1 MQIVAMYGSTFVLL
15 AAGFDRYLAICHPM
29 KSFRSSRKRVYF
41 TVAAM
46 WIISAFL
53 ATPQVRYFSLFFL
66 WYVLFL
72 EEIISLEIL
81 I

>member
-15 AAGFDRYLAICHPM
+15 AAGFDRYRAICHPM

-53 ATPQVRYFSLFFL
+53 ATPQVRYFSLLVFGMFCS
-66 WYVLFL
+66 WKRLFYWKF
-72 EEIISLEIL
+72 
-81 I
+81 